1 MERSSLNFRFFKYN
15 TILAIMILVI
25 SLFLTYFIIGE
36 IVEEEMGE
44 RALGIAKVA
53 SEHPAIIEGLK
64 QPQTTSEIQEIA
76 LQFQQNANAEYVV
89 IGDENEI
96 RYAHP
101 VKERIGEK
109 MVGDDNDKALIDGKD
124 YVSIAEGTLGK
135 ALRGKAPVKDENGK
149 IIGVVSVGF
158 LFTDIFSANIIYSK
172 YLIIVFFITIILS
185 IILATYF
192 SNKTKAQLLDYEPQ
206 EIVKIL
212 SERNAIL
219 ESIREG
225 IIMVDRNGNITLIN
239 QSAKAI
245 LRSGESEVGRNIS
258 EVIPNTHLI
267 KVMESGHEQLDR
279 MMTINGVKTLV
290 NRVPIINKGE
300 VTGAVSSFRPFEE
313 IDLVANELSQVK
325 QYIESL
331 RAQTHEYNNFLYTI
345 SGLIQLKEYDEA
357 LYLIHSERIGNHA
370 LISFLNEKIQDTFIC
385 GLIIGFYNRAKE
397 LKVTLLLDED
407 SFCGKLGQHLEKHL
421 LISVLGNLVTN
432 AFEAVEHLDE
442 EERIVR
448 IYIYEDEKEV
458 ICEIEDSGNGIDEQ
472 VIHSIFE
479 KKQSTKGE
487 EHRGYGLYIVDENLR
502 KLNGSIA
509 IERGELGGALFIFSI
524 PKEG

>member
-25 SLFLTYFIIGE
+25 SLFLTYIIIGE
-36 IVEEEMGE
+36 IVEDEMGE

-101 VKERIGEK
+101 VKERIGKK
-109 MVGDDNDKALIDGKD
+109 MVGDDNDKALIEGEV

-149 IIGVVSVGF
+149 VIGVVSVGF

-245 LRSGESEVGRNIS
+245 LRSGESEIGRNIS

-267 KVMESGHEQLDR
+267 KVMESGNEQLDR

>member
-1 MERSSLNFRFFKYN
+1 MERNSLNFRFFKYN
-15 TILAIMILVI
+15 TILAVMILVI
-25 SLFLTYFIIGE
+25 SLVSTYFIIGE
-36 IVEEEMGE
+36 IVEKEIGE
-44 RALGIAKVA
+44 RAFGAAQVA
-53 SEHPAIIEGLK
+53 AEHPAIIEGLK
-64 QPQTTSEIQEIA
+64 EPETTKEIQKIA
-76 LQFQQNANAEYVV
+76 LQIQQNVDAEYVV
-89 IGDENEI
+89 IGDEKEI

-101 VKERIGEK
+101 VKERIGKK
-109 MVGDDNDKALIDGKD
+109 MVGDDNSKALIDGKA
-124 YVSIAEGTLGK
+124 YISTAEGTLGK
-135 ALRGKAPVKDENGK
+135 ALRGKAPVRDENGE

-158 LFTDIFSANIIYSK
+158 LYKDIFSANIDYSK
-172 YLIIVFFITIILS
+172 YLLILFFFTIILS
-185 IILATYF
+185 IILSSYF
-192 SNKTKAQLLDYEPQ
+192 SNKIKAQLLNYEPQ

-219 ESIREG
+219 ETIREG
-225 IIMVDRNGNITLIN
+225 IIMIDRKGTITLIN
-239 QSAKAI
+239 QSANAI
-245 LRSGESEVGRNIS
+245 LKSEGSELGKDIS
-258 EVIPNTHLI
+258 KVIPNTHLI

-290 NRVPIINKGE
+290 NRVPIINNGE

-313 IDLVANELSQVK
+313 IDLIANELSQVK

-345 SGLIQLKEYDEA
+345 SGLIQLSEYDEA
-357 LYLIHSERIGNHA
+357 LDLIHSERLGNHT
-370 LISFLNEKIQDTFIC
+370 LISFLNEKIQDTFIS

-442 EERIVR
+442 GERIVR
-448 IYIYEDEKEV
+448 IYIYEYENEV
-458 ICEIEDSGNGIDEQ
+458 ICEIEDSGNGVDQQ
-472 VIHSIFE
+472 VIDNLFE
-479 KKQSTKGE
+479 KKQSTKDK
-487 EHRGYGLYIVDENLR
+487 EHRGYGLYIVYENLK

-509 IERGELGGALFIFSI
+509 IEGGELGGALFIFSI

>member
-1 MERSSLNFRFFKYN
+1 
-15 TILAIMILVI
+15 MILVI

-36 IVEEEMGE
+36 IVEKEMGE

-53 SEHPAIIEGLK
+53 SEHPVIIEGLK
-64 QPQTTSEIQEIA
+64 QSQTSSEIQEIA

-109 MVGDDNDKALIDGKD
+109 MVGDDNAKALIDGEV

-135 ALRGKAPVKDENGK
+135 ALRGKAPVKDESGK

-172 YLIIVFFITIILS
+172 YLVIVFFITIILS

-245 LRSGESEVGRNIS
+245 LRSGESEIGKNIS

-267 KVMESGHEQLDR
+267 KVMDSGHEQLDR

-290 NRVPIINKGE
+290 NRVPIINKGK

-370 LISFLNEKIQDTFIC
+370 LISF
-385 GLIIGFYNRAKE
+385 
-397 LKVTLLLDED
+397 
-407 SFCGKLGQHLEKHL
+407 
-421 LISVLGNLVTN
+421 
-432 AFEAVEHLDE
+432 
-442 EERIVR
+442 
-448 IYIYEDEKEV
+448 
-458 ICEIEDSGNGIDEQ
+458 
-472 VIHSIFE
+472 
-479 KKQSTKGE
+479 
-487 EHRGYGLYIVDENLR
+487 
-502 KLNGSIA
+502 
-509 IERGELGGALFIFSI
+509 
-524 PKEG
+524 